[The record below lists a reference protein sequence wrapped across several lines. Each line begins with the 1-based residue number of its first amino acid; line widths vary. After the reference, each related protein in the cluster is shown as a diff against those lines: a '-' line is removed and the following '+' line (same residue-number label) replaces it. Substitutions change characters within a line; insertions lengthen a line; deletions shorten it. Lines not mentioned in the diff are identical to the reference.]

1 MDIFELGIIDMVSV
15 RAEEVSQVF
24 ITFEGETDF
33 LPALAGREMGEDHL
47 GDFRFCVHASLFDT
61 CFCHIK
67 YLIFL
72 HYKGT
77 NFFADERMF
86 SYKNENF
93 KFSFVNKD

>member
-1 MDIFELGIIDMVSV
+1 MDIFELRIIDMVSV

-33 LPALAGREMGEDHL
+33 LPALAGREMREHHL
-47 GDFRFCVHASLFDT
+47 GDFRFCVHTSLFDA

-67 YLIFL
+67 YLISL

-77 NFFADERMF
+77 KIIANERMF
-86 SYKNENF
+86 SYKNKNF